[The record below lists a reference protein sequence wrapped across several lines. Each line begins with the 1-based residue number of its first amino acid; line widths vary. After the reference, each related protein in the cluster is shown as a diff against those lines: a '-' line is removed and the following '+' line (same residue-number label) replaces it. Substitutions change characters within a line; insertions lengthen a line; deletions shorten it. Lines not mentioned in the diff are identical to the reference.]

1 MLFKLRRNDFFFYLL
16 SLVSLVLV
24 LSPLSPVKLRATL
37 IVVRSLLFLEIY
49 VAGSRMWIAGIF
61 IIIFIGGIIVIFI
74 IVTSLLPNEKNLKV
88 KRLLLLSC
96 SLIVLIG
103 RVTFTDLQV
112 ENYVNQRS
120 KIVFFSNERFEVL
133 IIVIILYF
141 FSFLMIVTKE
151 TSTLRS
157 RVC

>member
-1 MLFKLRRNDFFFYLL
+1 MIFFFYLL